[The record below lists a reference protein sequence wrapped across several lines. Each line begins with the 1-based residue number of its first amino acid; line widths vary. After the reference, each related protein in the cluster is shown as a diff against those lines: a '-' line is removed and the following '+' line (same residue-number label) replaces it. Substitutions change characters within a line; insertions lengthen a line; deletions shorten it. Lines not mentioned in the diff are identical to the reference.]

1 MLFYIS
7 CITHCFPLVYA
18 YIHVTEDLTPGVL
31 C

>member
-1 MLFYIS
+1 MLFVIFY
-7 CITHCFPLVYA
+7 ITHCLPVLYA